1 MEKITLPN
9 ITEEKIDENSSRFLI
24 EPLYPGYGPTLGN
37 AMRRILLSS
46 LPGTAITSFKIEGV
60 GHEFTSIPHVNE
72 DMVELMINLKSV
84 KLRSHSKE
92 PVTLTLSKKG
102 PCTITAADFS
112 KNSLVDIVDP
122 SAHIATLDNK
132 AKVELEVVVEYD
144 RGFKAADT
152 SVDAKSEVGKIIV
165 DSSFSPIERVKMDV
179 ENTRVGKMTNY
190 DKLILEVYTN
200 GAITAHE
207 AIVEAGNVLVD
218 HFNSFAFHEKPDEKL
233 TEEPK
238 EETDED
244 VKEEVAIDEPT
255 IDPKTKVEDTT
266 LSQRTSNALLNAGI
280 KTVAGMSRLSDL
292 KLSEVKGLG
301 AKGVT
306 EIKDLMAKL

>member
-9 ITEEKIDENSSRFLI
+9 ITEEKIDENSSRFVI

-37 AMRRILLSS
+37 AMRRVLLSS

-72 DMVELMINLKSV
+72 DVIELMINLKSV

-102 PCTITAADFS
+102 PGVITAGDFA
-112 KNSLVDIVDP
+112 KNSLVDVVDP
-122 SAHIATLDNK
+122 TEHIATLDNK
-132 AKVELEVVVEYD
+132 AKIELEVTVEHN
-144 RGFKAADT
+144 RGFRSSDT
-152 SVDAKSEVGKIIV
+152 QIDVKPEVGRVTVDA
-165 DSSFSPIERVKMDV
+165 SFSPIERVKMDI

-190 DKLILEVYTN
+190 DKLILEIYSN
-200 GAITAHE
+200 GSITAHE
-207 AIVEAGNVLVD
+207 AVVEAGNVLVD

-233 TEEPK
+233 TEEKK
-238 EETDED
+238 EETEEKAKD
-244 VKEEVAIDEPT
+244 EVAIDEPT
-255 IDPKTKVEDTT
+255 IDPKTKIEDTT

-280 KTVAGMSRLSDL
+280 KTVAGLSRLSDL

>member
-1 MEKITLPN
+1 MLPK
-9 ITEEKIDENSSRFLI
+9 ITEEKIDENSSRFVI

-37 AMRRILLSS
+37 AMRRVLLSS
-46 LPGTAITSFKIEGV
+46 LPGTAITSFRAEGI
-60 GHEFTSIPHVNE
+60 GHEFTSIPHVKE
-72 DMVELMINLKSV
+72 DMVEVMINLKGL

-92 PVTLTLSKKG
+92 AVTLKLSKQG
-102 PCTITAADFS
+102 PGIVTSADFT
-112 KNSLVDIVDP
+112 KNSLIEIVDP
-122 SAHIATLDNK
+122 SQHIASLDNK
-132 AKVELEVVVEYD
+132 AKFDLEVEVEYN
-144 RGFKAADT
+144 RGFKT
-152 SVDAKSEVGKIIV
+152 SDSIGDVKPEVGKIV
-165 DSSFSPIERVKMDV
+165 LDASFSPIERVKMEI

-200 GAITAHE
+200 GAITAHN

-218 HFNSFAFHEKPDEKL
+218 HFNSFSFHEQPDEKL
-233 TEEPK
+233 TEVAAVEVAK
-238 EETDED
+238 EE
-244 VKEEVAIDEPT
+244 KEEIAIDEPT
-255 IDPKTKVEDTT
+255 IDPKTKIEDTT